1 MQRRSIAA
9 LMISLLLL
17 SACGHGAGERSFQ
30 TFRDTLTGSLVTV
43 TAQVRADYG
52 DTVADY
58 TLTCREL
65 ADGYDLTVIAPETA
79 EGVGAHLRRG
89 ESTLTFD
96 DILLPAGDLNAAGLT
111 PLTALPYARS
121 CRWMNTRACTARWN
135 NGIWNKEVR
144 TMNRKIRT
152 WVEIS
157 LNDLE
162 HNYREISSRL
172 PDGCQMLGVCKANA
186 YGHGAVR
193 VAQRLQRAGCQW
205 IAVNC
210 YDEAE
215 ELRAAGVTM
224 NILLL
229 GPQSANI
236 AVDLATL
243 GVTQAVGSIEYARE
257 LNRFLAGTGLRLN
270 AHMKL
275 ETGMGRTGF
284 DVHDDSHL
292 DEMLEALSLPHLNFT
307 GVFTHFAVSDE
318 NGDPY
323 TQLQFSRFLHAI
335 DRMEQASGH
344 HFAIRHCANSGAV
357 INYPQMHLDMVRPGL
372 LLYGV
377 FPAAETGG
385 LDLRPAMS
393 LYSRVSEVTHHHAGD
408 TISYGRTFTC
418 PHDMR
423 LAVLPVGYADGLL
436 RSLSGKGDVLLHG
449 KRAPQVGRI
458 CMDMCMVDVTDIPEV
473 QPGDVAT
480 IFGADLS
487 VAEQAEKAGTIPY
500 ELLCAMSQRVQR
512 VYID

>member
-1 MQRRSIAA
+1 
-9 LMISLLLL
+9 
-17 SACGHGAGERSFQ
+17 
-30 TFRDTLTGSLVTV
+30 
-43 TAQVRADYG
+43 
-52 DTVADY
+52 
-58 TLTCREL
+58 
-65 ADGYDLTVIAPETA
+65 
-79 EGVGAHLRRG
+79 
-89 ESTLTFD
+89 
-96 DILLPAGDLNAAGLT
+96 
-111 PLTALPYARS
+111 
-121 CRWMNTRACTARWN
+121 
-135 NGIWNKEVR
+135 
-144 TMNRKIRT
+144 MNRKIRT

-205 IAVNC
+205 VAVNC

-224 NILLL
+224 DILLL

-257 LNRFLAGTGLRLN
+257 LNRFLAGTGLRLD

-292 DEMLEALSLPHLNFT
+292 DEMIETLSLPHLNFT

-323 TQLQFSRFLHAI
+323 TQLQFSRFTHAI
-335 DRMEQASGH
+335 ERMEQATGH

-357 INYPQMHLDMVRPGL
+357 INYPEMHLDMVRPGL

-377 FPAAETGG
+377 HVLSAVLVGMLFAPRSGG
-385 LDLRPAMS
+385 LQPEERTQIAAVS
-393 LYSRVSEVTHHHAGD
+393 LSQALPEAVRSSV
-408 TISYGRTFTC
+408 R
-418 PHDMR
+418 
-423 LAVLPVGYADGLL
+423 AVLTVSGFVVTFSVVTGILDASGLL
-436 RSLSGKGDVLLHG
+436 PALVGTLAARLGLELHFARALCTGVLELGTGIGAMQGLMPTPGTLALAAFLIGWGGVSVHCQTAAVIAGTDIKSARHTVGRLLHG
-449 KRAPQVGRI
+449 AI
-458 CMDMCMVDVTDIPEV
+458 SALCMWVL
-473 QPGDVAT
+473 AN
-480 IFGADLS
+480 
-487 VAEQAEKAGTIPY
+487 
-500 ELLCAMSQRVQR
+500 LL
-512 VYID
+512 

>member
-1 MQRRSIAA
+1 
-9 LMISLLLL
+9 
-17 SACGHGAGERSFQ
+17 
-30 TFRDTLTGSLVTV
+30 
-43 TAQVRADYG
+43 
-52 DTVADY
+52 
-58 TLTCREL
+58 
-65 ADGYDLTVIAPETA
+65 
-79 EGVGAHLRRG
+79 
-89 ESTLTFD
+89 
-96 DILLPAGDLNAAGLT
+96 
-111 PLTALPYARS
+111 
-121 CRWMNTRACTARWN
+121 
-135 NGIWNKEVR
+135 
-144 TMNRKIRT
+144 MNRKIRT

-205 IAVNC
+205 VAVNC

-257 LNRFLAGTGLRLN
+257 LNRFLAGTGLRLD

-292 DEMLEALSLPHLNFT
+292 DEMIEALSLPHLNFT

-323 TQLQFSRFLHAI
+323 TQLQFSRFTHAI
-335 DRMEQASGH
+335 ERMEQVTGH

-357 INYPQMHLDMVRPGL
+357 INDPEMHLDMVRPGL

-377 FPAAETGG
+377 FPAKETGG

-393 LYSRVSEVTHHHAGD
+393 LYSRVSEVTHHHTGD

-480 IFGADLS
+480 IFGRDLS
-487 VAEQAEKAGTIPY
+487 VAEQADKAGTIPY

>member
-1 MQRRSIAA
+1 MK
-9 LMISLLLL
+9 
-17 SACGHGAGERSFQ
+17 
-30 TFRDTLTGSLVTV
+30 TFDLPSNSN
-43 TAQVRADYG
+43 YG
-52 DTVADY
+52 DQPIPIAFPDNWDVHISKIH
-58 TLTCREL
+58 
-65 ADGYDLTVIAPETA
+65 GYDTPALTEAQIAEKIHAAIGAKPISEGAAGKKSAVIIIDDITRPTPCEPIAKAVIA
-79 EGVGAHLRRG
+79 
-89 ESTLTFD
+89 
-96 DILLPAGDLNAAGLT
+96 
-111 PLTALPYARS
+111 
-121 CRWMNTRACTARWN
+121 
-135 NGIWNKEVR
+135 
-144 TMNRKIRT
+144 
-152 WVEIS
+152 
-157 LNDLE
+157 
-162 HNYREISSRL
+162 
-172 PDGCQMLGVCKANA
+172 
-186 YGHGAVR
+186 
-193 VAQRLQRAGCQW
+193 
-205 IAVNC
+205 
-210 YDEAE
+210 

-257 LNRFLAGTGLRLN
+257 LNRFLAGTGLRLD

-292 DEMLEALSLPHLNFT
+292 DEMIEALSLPHLNFT

-323 TQLQFSRFLHAI
+323 TQLQFSRFTHAI
-335 DRMEQASGH
+335 ERMEQATGH

-357 INYPQMHLDMVRPGL
+357 INYPEMHLDMVRPGL

-377 FPAAETGG
+377 FPAKETAG

-393 LYSRVSEVTHHHAGD
+393 LYSRVSDVTHHHKGD

-418 PHDMR
+418 PRDMR

-449 KRAPQVGRI
+449 QRAPQVGRI

-480 IFGADLS
+480 IFGRDLS
-487 VAEQAEKAGTIPY
+487 VAEQADKAGTIPY